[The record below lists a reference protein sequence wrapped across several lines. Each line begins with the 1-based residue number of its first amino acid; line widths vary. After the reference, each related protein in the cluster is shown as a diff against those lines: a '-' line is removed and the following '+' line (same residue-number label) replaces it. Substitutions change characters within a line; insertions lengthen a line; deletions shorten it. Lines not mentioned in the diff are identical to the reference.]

1 MVGVPNS
8 LAIMSEKEAYTR
20 FCEQTPALPLF
31 LQPWWLDA
39 VTQPDGKEWEVL
51 LARNKQGEIE
61 AVMPFVTGRKWGLRY
76 AVTPQLTQYTGIWIV
91 DKEGETVTGRLSREK
106 RLQNDIIAQL
116 EAKKIAFFDV
126 HFPPSY
132 TWWSPFYWAGYRQ
145 ETHYTYQLP
154 DLRDS
159 EKVFAGLDYAKQKQ
173 IRKAQE
179 AGIVIDFE
187 MSADELYDLQCAQL
201 DESGSK
207 DVLSRELVRSVVNES
222 RSRGQGFIAR
232 AKDPE
237 GHTHAAVFVV
247 WDKHSAWEL
256 ISAIHPDFRAS
267 GASTL
272 VVWQAMKQVSDKTKA
287 WDFEGSMIENVDNS
301 FRQFGATP
309 FPYFEITKRTKLL
322 KIIDLCRK

>member
-1 MVGVPNS
+1 
-8 LAIMSEKEAYTR
+8 MSDKEAYIR

-39 VTQPDGKEWEVL
+39 VTIPDGKVWEVL
-51 LARNKQGEIE
+51 MARNKQGEIE
-61 AVMPFVTGRKWGLRY
+61 AVMPYVIGSRWGMRY
-76 AVTPQLTQYTGIWIV
+76 AVTPQLAQYTGVWIKDV
-91 DKEGETVTGRLSREK
+91 AGETIPERLSREK

-116 EAKKIAFFDV
+116 EAKRIAFFDIK
-126 HFPPSY
+126 FPLNY
-132 TWWSPFYWAGYRQ
+132 TYWSPFYWAGYRQ
-145 ETHYTYQLP
+145 ETHYTYRIE
-154 DLRDS
+154 DIRDTQ
-159 EKVFAGLDYAKQKQ
+159 KVFAGMDYAKQKQ

-187 MSADELYDLQCAQL
+187 MSADELYDLQCTQL
-201 DESGSK
+201 DERGSK

-222 RSRGQGFIAR
+222 RNRGQGFIAR

-272 VVWQAMKQVSDKTKA
+272 VVWEAMQKAAEQTKA
-287 WDFEGSMIENVDNS
+287 WDFEGSMIEAVDNS
-301 FRQFGATP
+301 FRLFGGVP
-309 FPYFEITKRTKLL
+309 VPYYELFKKAKLIQLIELCKR
-322 KIIDLCRK
+322 